1 MSGVQQVHVKL
12 DEDGMRLDRWFKL
25 HYPMINHGRLSKLL
39 RTGQVRV
46 DGGRVKASSRLE
58 KGQTVRIPP
67 VNLEATAS
75 SGEPAKPKPLSAHDK
90 AYFESMVL
98 FEDKHL
104 YVLNKPAGLAVQG
117 GSKTTKH
124 VDALLQGMAAELY
137 DRPRLVHR
145 LDRDTSGILVIAKTR
160 SMATAL
166 GKMFQTRSVRKIYW
180 ALVSGVPKP
189 EQGLINKPLVKAG
202 GPGDEKVTIAKSMKV
217 EGAQKAMTHYAVIDK
232 APPSVAW
239 VSLKPVT
246 GRQHQLRVHM
256 QMIGHPIIG
265 DPKYGHLEQDGS
277 GEQRDEGLARKLH
290 LHARRVS
297 FPHPKGG
304 EIDVTA
310 PVPGHMR
317 ESMTTC
323 GFDPDQYD
331 VPEAGTDDEDAA

>member
-1 MSGVQQVHVKL
+1 LSGVQQIHVKA
-12 DEDGMRLDRWFKL
+12 DEDDMRLDRWFKL
-25 HYPMINHGRLSKLL
+25 HFPTINHARLSKLL

-46 DGGRVKASSRLE
+46 DGGRVKANARLE
-58 KGQTVRIPP
+58 EGQMVRIPP
-67 VNLEATAS
+67 VNLEAAPH

-90 AYFESMVL
+90 AFFQSLVL

-124 VDALLQGMAAELY
+124 IDALLQGLAAELY

-145 LDRDTSGILVIAKTR
+145 LDRDTSGVLVIAKTR

-189 EQGLINKPLVKAG
+189 EQGLINKPLIKAG
-202 GPGDEKVTIAKSMKV
+202 GPGEEKVQVAKSMKV
-217 EGAQKAMTHYAVIDK
+217 DGAQKAMTHYAVIDK

-265 DPKYGHLEQDGS
+265 DPKYGSLEHDGS
-277 GEQRDEGLARKLH
+277 GEEHNEGFADKLH
-290 LHARRVS
+290 LHARRVM

-304 EIDVTA
+304 VIDITA

-317 ESMTTC
+317 ESMLTC
-323 GFDPDQYD
+323 GFDPEQYD
-331 VPEAGTDDEDAA
+331 VPEAGEDEDAE